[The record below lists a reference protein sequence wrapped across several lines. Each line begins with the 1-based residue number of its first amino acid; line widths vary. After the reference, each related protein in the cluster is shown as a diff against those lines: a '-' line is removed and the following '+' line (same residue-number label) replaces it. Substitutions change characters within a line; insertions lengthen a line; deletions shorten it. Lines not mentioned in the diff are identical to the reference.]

1 MRLTLQQMIDS
12 VLEGAQPGAMAKLA
26 EEADGGE
33 GSKPPQDKGEGDRK
47 DKKDLERKADS
58 EEAQQGGG
66 TPESSQ
72 EKTAST
78 RVEKLAAAVEEIVAH
93 LAGLPA
99 PSGVGK
105 VAAEDAA
112 SPSVGP
118 GKGPGATQTNL
129 ETPVSG
135 DQPMVSGQAKTQIP
149 NSPPMEA
156 GDNPKAAKNA
166 LQTNEDMQHPAQ
178 PDAGVMKQ
186 GSLASFAARLA
197 KQGGAFSEGLGIAG
211 RAVREGA
218 QAEGVGG
225 ALRAALGQAELNPQV
240 QKALIAAGAV
250 PVTAGTVA
258 ATQAIPDLK
267 VGGPEIFEKKEKN
280 AEDAINPAQISA
292 PKSTGLPEDQP
303 SKMARPAEVTSQERH
318 VASNEAP
325 AATQPVDVA
334 AVPKKRMAEV
344 LDEPMQTASTDK
356 VLDSVLGSSVV
367 NQAGAKIASAQEARA
382 WLAKVASEGCKCGP
396 EKGTCQ
402 FCKVASRLGKG
413 QKDSEKRGQL
423 GTPPVGAG
431 GSSPGGALA
440 GGNITPSM

>member
-1 MRLTLQQMIDS
+1 
-12 VLEGAQPGAMAKLA
+12 
-26 EEADGGE
+26 
-33 GSKPPQDKGEGDRK
+33 
-47 DKKDLERKADS
+47 
-58 EEAQQGGG
+58 
-66 TPESSQ
+66 
-72 EKTAST
+72 
-78 RVEKLAAAVEEIVAH
+78 
-93 LAGLPA
+93 
-99 PSGVGK
+99 
-105 VAAEDAA
+105 
-112 SPSVGP
+112 
-118 GKGPGATQTNL
+118 
-129 ETPVSG
+129 
-135 DQPMVSGQAKTQIP
+135 
-149 NSPPMEA
+149 
-156 GDNPKAAKNA
+156 
-166 LQTNEDMQHPAQ
+166 MQHPAQ
-178 PDAGVMKQ
+178 PEAGVMKQ
-186 GSLASFAARLA
+186 GSLANFAARLA
-197 KQGGAFSEGLGIAG
+197 KQGGFWGELGSELGQLGSQGAELIGKKVLPASPEAVERGLVGAAGLPKGTELGALTQGVPESMRQAVESAINQRRGALIGGGTLLGVPAAAVGTEEGIRRGIKGLGEDKEKTAFGGGFAEGLGVAR
-211 RAVREGA
+211 RAVQEGA
-218 QAEGVGG
+218 GAEGIGG
-225 ALRAALGQAELNPQV
+225 ALRAALGQAEFNPHV
-240 QKALIAAGAV
+240 QKALIAAGIL
-250 PVTAGTVA
+250 PVGAGTVA
-258 ATQAIPDLK
+258 ATQAIPALK

-413 QKDSEKRGQL
+413 QKGSEKRGQL